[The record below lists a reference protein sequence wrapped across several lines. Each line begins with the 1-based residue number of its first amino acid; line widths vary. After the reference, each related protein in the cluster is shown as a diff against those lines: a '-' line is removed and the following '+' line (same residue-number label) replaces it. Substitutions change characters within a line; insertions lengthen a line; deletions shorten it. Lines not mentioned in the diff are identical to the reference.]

1 MCAEHCSRLPMG
13 TMQTR
18 PKSPLAPAVLPASGP
33 WLRRIGRALV
43 ASATLC
49 GLVAALR
56 GDEPLLER
64 RNILRQPAGS
74 SRAMYDPQVLPVQDD
89 VQFQVPQLVQPQ
101 LQAQFQ
107 PQFQA
112 QAPLPAPQQPQV
124 IQPPRAAKLAE
135 PGLGAPG
142 EVAAPLP
149 SRLQMLTTES
159 SQLGA
164 TPRPTPEVKAQF
176 REYIEGIIDP
186 SNTLDLIKGRPRIL
200 LFRTAPTRVQIADDE
215 TANYTIITPNELSV
229 TGKAVGSTV
238 LNLWFPDP
246 KAPEGSR
253 ILSYL
258 VRVLPDPEDKDR
270 LDRVYKALELEINK
284 AFPDSV
290 VHIMLVGDKVV
301 VTGEAKDIVE
311 CAQIMRVVAAHAT
324 GGGGQGRSDREKS
337 APADEIP
344 MGPNE
349 FGELPPQSLERYLRR
364 EVDRNVVNLLHVPG
378 EQQVMLRIS
387 VAEVNR
393 SAARSIGMDF
403 SVMNGAG
410 ATVFAQQTA
419 AVTAG
424 ALTGAS
430 LATNG
435 ANLPVLLDNGQV
447 SLAIRA
453 LRTLNLARSLAEP
466 NLVTLNGQ
474 PATFLAGG
482 QFPVPSAAVT
492 FGAVGQS
499 VAFIPF
505 GVQIRFIPYITDRD
519 RVRLQVLAIVSTL
532 DTTLSTSISGSNVPG
547 LNTRTFSNTV
557 EMRSGQTLAVAGLLN
572 NNFGATSNRVP
583 LFGDLPVVGDFF
595 GRNTTTS
602 QEQEVVVLVSPDLV
616 HPLDDCKTPGVP
628 GDDVFEPGDVEF
640 FLLNRLESR
649 RSEDYRAGVRTDWAR
664 MHQYQH
670 CEDRFIIGTKG
681 QYYGCCPINEKE
693 RQINPK
699 GRKCRGGRCGGGC
712 PDGDCPEVQESVAP
726 ALHMSGEPTAAHPL
740 RPGQKVRKAGDKAPA
755 ATERAERMASYEE
768 PQRSG
773 DRDAPPAP
781 RLLPEPSGK
790 SQRAAA
796 DRAPVR
802 RPAAEKT
809 SKATNS
815 SRGRAPGSTLA
826 PAVVPIGAG
835 ETSPVD
841 DGRDR

>member
-1 MCAEHCSRLPMG
+1 
-13 TMQTR
+13 MQKR
-18 PKSPLAPAVLPASGP
+18 PEFPLILTALYPASG
-33 WLRRIGRALV
+33 WLSRAAAAVGILMALV
-43 ASATLC
+43 GLASPLP
-49 GLVAALR
+49 
-56 GDEPLLER
+56 GDEPLLDR
-64 RNILRQPAGS
+64 RNILRQGAGS
-74 SRAMYDPQVLPVQDD
+74 SRAMYDPQVLPVEEQQ

-101 LQAQFQ
+101 LQ

-112 QAPLPAPQQPQV
+112 QAQLPAPQQPQI
-124 IQPPRAAKLAE
+124 IQPQGIPKPAE
-135 PGLGAPG
+135 PALGAPDELAVPG
-142 EVAAPLP
+142 L

-159 SQLGA
+159 TALGS

-176 REYIEGIIDP
+176 REYVEGIIDP
-186 SNTLDLIKGRPRIL
+186 SNTLDLIRGRPRIL
-200 LFRTAPTRVQIADDE
+200 LFKSAPTRVQIADDE
-215 TANYTIITPNELSV
+215 TANYTVITPNELSV

-270 LDRVYKALELEINK
+270 LDRIYKALELEINK

-311 CAQIMRVVAAHAT
+311 CAQIMRIVSAHAP
-324 GGGGQGRSDREKS
+324 GGGGQRGAHDK
-337 APADEIP
+337 AAAADEIP
-344 MGPNE
+344 ALPNE
-349 FGELPPQSLERYLRR
+349 FGELPPQSLEKFLRR

-378 EQQVMLRIS
+378 EQQVMLRVS

-403 SVMNGAG
+403 SITNGRG
-410 ATVFAQQTA
+410 LTVFAQQTA
-419 AVTAG
+419 AVTSAALSG
-424 ALTGAS
+424 AAA
-430 LATNG
+430 ATSG
-435 ANLPVLLDNGQV
+435 ANLPVMLDNGQI

-532 DTTLSTSISGSNVPG
+532 DATLTTNISGSSVPG

-572 NNFGATSNRVP
+572 NNYGATANRVP

-595 GRNTTTS
+595 GRNTTSS

-649 RSEDYRAGVRTDWAR
+649 RSEDYRTVVRTDWAR

-693 RQINPK
+693 RQINAK
-699 GRKCRGGRCGGGC
+699 GRKCRSGHCRGGC
-712 PDGDCPEVQESVAP
+712 PEGGCPEIDESLSP
-726 ALHMSGEPTAAHPL
+726 TLHPSGEPTAAHPL
-740 RPGQKVRKAGDKAPA
+740 RPGQKIHRSGDKSPA
-755 ATERAERMASYEE
+755 AATRAERVASYEE
-768 PQRSG
+768 AEGTSERV
-773 DRDAPPAP
+773 RTAAP
-781 RLLPEPSGK
+781 RLLPDPSK
-790 SQRAAA
+790 LQK
-796 DRAPVR
+796 APAERLPAR
-802 RPAAEKT
+802 RPPAEKS
-809 SKATNS
+809 SKATVS
-815 SRGRAPGSTLA
+815 SRGRAPDSTLA
-826 PAVVPIGAG
+826 PTVVPIG
-835 ETSPVD
+835 TSTPGPKD
-841 DGRDR
+841 DGG